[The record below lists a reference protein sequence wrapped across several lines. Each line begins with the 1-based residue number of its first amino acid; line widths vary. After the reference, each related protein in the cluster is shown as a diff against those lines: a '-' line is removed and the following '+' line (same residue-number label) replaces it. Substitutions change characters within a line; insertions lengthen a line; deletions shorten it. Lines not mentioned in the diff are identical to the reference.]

1 MNEDELKQLLSPVPF
16 LVLVGGMGSRLG
28 NAAADRA
35 KCMVDVGGE
44 PFVSHMLKLL
54 KEKGAQK
61 VVLLTG
67 HKGEQVREFVKDGK
81 AFDLEVTYSDDG
93 QSALGTGGAVK
104 KAASEL
110 SGTVAVMY
118 GDSYLDIPMSSI
130 LQRFEKCAQSGLM
143 TVIQNHDAVSKQKSN
158 VEYDA
163 KRTLI
168 KAYSKKN
175 PTDVMTYIDY
185 GLSFFDADV
194 LKKFSQDGEF
204 DLGEI
209 FTKQA
214 EAGQLAG
221 YEVQRRF
228 YDINTPESLI
238 ETRASLS
245 RNNLW

>member
-1 MNEDELKQLLSPVPF
+1 MNEDELKNLLSPVPF
-16 LVLVGGMGSRLG
+16 LVLVGGLGSRLG
-28 NAAADRA
+28 DNAVNRA
-35 KCMVDVGGE
+35 KCMVDVAGE

-54 KEKGAQK
+54 KEKGVQK

-67 HKGEQVREFVKDGK
+67 HKGEQIRNFVKEGK
-81 AFDLEVTYSDDG
+81 EFDLDVTYSDDG
-93 QSALGTGGAVK
+93 ESLLGTGGAVK

-110 SGTVAVMY
+110 CGRVAVMY

-130 LQRFEKCAQSGLM
+130 CQRFEKCPQPALM
-143 TVIQNHDAVSKQKSN
+143 TVIQNHEAVSKQKSN
-158 VEYDA
+158 VAYDP

-175 PTDVMTYIDY
+175 PTDEMTYIDY
-185 GLSFFDADV
+185 GLSFFDAEV
-194 LKKFSQDGEF
+194 LKKFDNEGEF
-204 DLGEI
+204 DLAEI
-209 FTKQA
+209 FTKLSKSS
-214 EAGQLAG
+214 QLAG

-245 RNNLW
+245 RNSLW

>member
-1 MNEDELKQLLSPVPF
+1 MNEDELKAQLAPVPF
-16 LVLVGGMGSRLG
+16 LVLVGGKGSRLG
-28 NAAADRA
+28 DSAADRP
-35 KCMVDVGGE
+35 KCMVDIGGE

-54 KEKGAQK
+54 KDKGAK
-61 VVLLTG
+61 NVVLLTG
-67 HKGEQVREFVKDGK
+67 HRGDQVREYVKDGK
-81 AFDLEVTYSDDG
+81 DFDLDVAYSEDG
-93 QSALGTGGAVK
+93 DSPLGTGGAVK
-104 KAASEL
+104 KAAGDL
-110 SGTVAVMY
+110 KGTVAVMY

-130 LQRFEKCAQSGLM
+130 SQRFEKCAQSGLM
-143 TVIQNHDAVSKQKSN
+143 TVIQNHDAVSTQKSN
-158 VEYDA
+158 VEYDP

-175 PTDVMTYIDY
+175 PTEAMTYIDY

-194 LKKFSQDGEF
+194 LKKFDKDGEF

-238 ETRASLS
+238 HTRAFLS

>member
-1 MNEDELKQLLSPVPF
+1 MNEDELKKLLSPVPF
-16 LVLVGGMGSRLG
+16 LVLVGGKGSRLG
-28 NAAADRA
+28 DSAADRA

-44 PFVSHMLKLL
+44 PFVSHVLKLL

-67 HKGEQVREFVKDGK
+67 HKGEQIREFVKDGK
-81 AFDLEVTYSDDG
+81 EFDLDVTYSDDG
-93 QSALGTGGAVK
+93 ESLLGTGGAVK

-130 LQRFEKCAQSGLM
+130 CQRFEKCPQRALM
-143 TVIQNHDAVSKQKSN
+143 TIIQNHHAVSKQKSN
-158 VEYDA
+158 VEYDP
-163 KRTLI
+163 KRTII

-175 PTDVMTYIDY
+175 PTDAMTYIDY
-185 GLSFFDADV
+185 GLSFFDAEV
-194 LKKFSQDGEF
+194 LNKFQSEGEF
-204 DLGEI
+204 DLEEI
-209 FTKQA
+209 FMKLAQSS
-214 EAGQLAG
+214 QLAG